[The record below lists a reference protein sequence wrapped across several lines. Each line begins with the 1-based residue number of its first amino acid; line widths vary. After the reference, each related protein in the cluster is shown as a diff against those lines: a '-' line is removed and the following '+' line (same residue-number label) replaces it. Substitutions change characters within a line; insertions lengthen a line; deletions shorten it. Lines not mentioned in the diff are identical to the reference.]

1 MKKSVCLALATA
13 LVLLT
18 LPTLALAFEPIRVQ
32 PPRISPDLVAQQ
44 DTICIPALVK
54 VHPTLQLAIDKE
66 SLYYDCLNPAT
77 NQFADLD
84 FTVQVKSNLP
94 FRKQVTITPFQ
105 FTENG
110 VPGDVLYSY
119 NFVNGQWVLEPWPAG
134 TPAPGTG
141 DVIPAAMQSVYI
153 TEVNGVTGEIA
164 IPEMKVESNG
174 VYPPEGTRP
183 VGDIDNH
190 IFEDQIR
197 WHVGPIDWCVTA
209 GYYVGQLCVTVYQN

>member
-1 MKKSVCLALATA
+1 MKKRVSIALAIA
-13 LVLLT
+13 LVVLAV
-18 LPTLALAFEPIRVQ
+18 PTLALGFEPIRVQ
-32 PPRISPDLVAQQ
+32 PPMISPDLVAQQ
-44 DTICIPALVK
+44 DTICIPAMVK

-77 NQFADLD
+77 NQSADLT

-110 VPGDVLYSY
+110 VPGDILQSY
-119 NFVNGQWVLEPWPAG
+119 QYVNGTWVLEPWPAG

-141 DVIPAAMQSVYI
+141 DVIPVDEQSVFI
-153 TEVNGVTGEIA
+153 TEVNGETGQVA
-164 IPEMKVESNG
+164 IPETKVEANG
-174 VYPPEGTRP
+174 VFPPDGRAI
-183 VGDIDNH
+183 GDIDNH
-190 IFEDQIR
+190 IFEDQVR